1 VNLDTVC
8 SRTAICWQLAFVH
21 AGKTLHHLTS
31 ALLMS
36 LASAG
41 LGMAWLCCW
50 IERFCSSKHA
60 TSWIISPHSAP
71 LDSTAREVTIG
82 ADKLQPF
89 AMGKPQPRTIDSLI
103 RNKGA
108 GFSSKFN

>member
-1 VNLDTVC
+1 
-8 SRTAICWQLAFVH
+8 
-21 AGKTLHHLTS
+21 
-31 ALLMS
+31 
-36 LASAG
+36 
-41 LGMAWLCCW
+41 
-50 IERFCSSKHA
+50 
-60 TSWIISPHSAP
+60 